1 MSIFPVR
8 RRMSGALLGKTC
20 AYGEPGSWS
29 YRDFA
34 TTIKL
39 ADNLTMTGSDPDPTE
54 TLAEAAEK
62 FKRFLL
68 AQNWPQTIGWL
79 TRDNVLVDRQG
90 QFWVRERGA
99 NAIEQAK
106 LRYSE
111 GVERNLGVA
120 LSATDTETFASVCIP
135 ADDLDRQYHLMGCVL
150 KLSVPT
156 SRKSALTVRS
166 PLRWWIL
173 ELQNKRHSKALEV

>member
-1 MSIFPVR
+1 MRSFPEVNE
-8 RRMSGALLGKTC
+8 C
-20 AYGEPGSWS
+20 

-39 ADNLTMTGSDPDPTE
+39 ADNLSMPASSSDPPE

-62 FKRFLL
+62 FKKFLS
-68 AQNWPQTIGWL
+68 AQHWPETIRWL
-79 TRDNVLVDRQG
+79 THDNVLVDRQG
-90 QFWVRERGA
+90 QFWVRERGTMA
-99 NAIEQAK
+99 LENAK

-111 GVERNLGVA
+111 GIERNLGAA
-120 LSATDTETFASVCIP
+120 LSAVCATETETFVSVFVP
-135 ADDLDRQYHLMGCVL
+135 ADDLDRQYHLMGRVL

-156 SRKSALTVRS
+156 SRKSAWTVRN

-173 ELQNKRHSKALEV
+173 GLRNRRRSVMLEL